1 MQQPLR
7 QDRLHP
13 ESLEHIPEVG
23 QTPVRPGVVDHTP
36 TENGNHVQPLALGP
50 ITHPPQ
56 PPSDGRGTHASLV
69 DDGFRC
75 FVDVPSLTAFGR

>member
-36 TENGNHVQPLALGP
+36 TENGNHVQPLALDP
-50 ITHPPQ
+50 IT
-56 PPSDGRGTHASLV
+56 PPSRDQTAVVPMRVSSTKVSVASSM
-69 DDGFRC
+69 FR
-75 FVDVPSLTAFGR
+75 P